1 MQTNFS
7 LLTRLASNE
16 SQVRL
21 NKMNESANNVKESF
35 GSKWLQAEQGWDQT
49 KWQSSDNAKFMHR
62 DTCWFNA

>member
-1 MQTNFS
+1 
-7 LLTRLASNE
+7 
-16 SQVRL
+16 
-21 NKMNESANNVKESF
+21 MNESANNVKESF